1 MNTISFEINNQR
13 TMQLVQRTHDGSTL
27 LVLKD
32 RKGNHESIPDAEAFI
47 SPGDFVMLVNYY
59 RECKRT
65 GKPIL

>member
-27 LVLKD
+27 IIIKD
-32 RKGNHESIPDAEAFI
+32 RKDHHEPIPDAEAFI

>member
-13 TMQLVQRTHDGSTL
+13 TMQLVQRSHDGSTL
-27 LVLKD
+27 LIIKNQHGD
-32 RKGNHESIPDAEAFI
+32 HESIPDSEAFI